1 MKKTFRIALISVFV
15 LFFITIALIACRPL
29 LTKGKLL
36 NGYYLS
42 YSPNGD
48 GETCTITKCIP
59 LWANEVT
66 VPQTIGRYRV
76 DAIGA
81 YAFANRSKITSI
93 SLPDSLCEIGMGAF
107 YECTNLADIRIPQN
121 VTAIGS
127 YAFYGCEKLTDI
139 TIPESVTAIGA
150 GALEGCTGL
159 LSVNI
164 PTLAIPSL
172 PSENNI
178 TSVII
183 NSGKSI
189 GNLAFRNFKSLTSI
203 TIAPSVEMMGENVF
217 AGCKNIASATV
228 PTCAI
233 AELPKDALTRLAV
246 NGGAEIPEKAC
257 LYAPNL
263 MCVTLGESIQ
273 SIANMAFSGCY
284 KLVEIYNLS
293 SLTLTPGAIDNG
305 GVARYALNVYTS
317 LDEASKTW
325 IDENGYLFF
334 EDAQTCYLLGY
345 AKEMTALTLPADCNG
360 KSYTIHRNAFYN
372 NQTLTSIAFSDGV
385 VGIDDYAFYHCS
397 GLQSVHLPDGLL
409 QIGEYAF
416 ADCEELAEISLGKNI
431 SVLGTFA
438 FEDCDSLARVEYRGT
453 TKEWSFVKQGYS
465 WISYTPAD
473 AIICTDGVIPLN

>member
-1 MKKTFRIALISVFV
+1 MKKTFRIVLISVFV
-15 LFFITIALIACRPL
+15 LFFVSIAFIAFRPFLSAGKFFDGCYL
-29 LTKGKLL
+29 L
-36 NGYYLS
+36 
-42 YSPNGD
+42 YSPNED
-48 GETCTITKCIP
+48 GKTCTVTKCIP
-59 LWANEVT
+59 LWKKEVS
-66 VPQTIGRYRV
+66 VPETIGRYRV
-76 DAIGA
+76 SAIGD
-81 YAFANRSKITSI
+81 YAFANRSKIKNI
-93 SLPDSLCEIGMGAF
+93 SLPNSLCEIGMGAF

-150 GALEGCTGL
+150 GALDRCTGL

-217 AGCKNIASATV
+217 VGCKNIASATV

-233 AELPKDALTRLAV
+233 AELPKNALTRLTV
-246 NGGAEIPEKAC
+246 NGGTEIPERAC
-257 LYAPNL
+257 LYATNL
-263 MCVTLGESIQ
+263 MCLTLGESIQ
-273 SIANMAFSGCY
+273 TINPMAFSGCY
-284 KLVEIYNLS
+284 KLVEVYNFS
-293 SLTLTPGAIDNG
+293 SLTLTLGATDNG
-305 GVARYALNVYTS
+305 YVARYALNIYTS
-317 LDEASKTW
+317 KEETTKTW

-345 AKEMTALTLPADCNG
+345 MGDLTELVLPTDCNG
-360 KSYTIHRNAFYN
+360 KSYIIHRNAFYN
-372 NQTLTSIAFSDGV
+372 NQNLTSISFSDGV
-385 VGIDDYAFYHCS
+385 VGIDGYAFYHCS
-397 GLQSVHLPDGLL
+397 GLQSIHLPDGLL

-416 ADCEELAEISLGKNI
+416 ADCEELTEISLPKNI

-473 AIICTDGVIPLN
+473 AIVCTDGVITLN